1 MIKGKNRL
9 FQPIIMLLTIVSLIL
24 AGFSGPEPG
33 VSAAAA
39 KDKPAFKQNGSIVLS
54 VGATYKL
61 EIVNKPS
68 GASYS
73 WSSDKKAVAA
83 VDQNGLVKAASAGN
97 ANITCK
103 ISVNNKTTALTAKV
117 IVKEANMNPS
127 AEPAKVPVD
136 KNGFDSNGRM
146 VAYFGSPVIDG
157 NTDPIWNKAQAVS
170 PLHVSS
176 NIDTSA
182 TFKALWD
189 DRALYILAEVKD
201 SDLSVQ
207 SGTPY
212 MQDSVEVFLD
222 ENNNKTQ
229 EYGPDDLHFRVNYEN
244 LLTVDNGTAE
254 RYYTAARRTKDGYII
269 EARIALNTK
278 PDNGKVLGIELQ
290 VNAAQGTERIGT
302 INVFDS
308 TGTAWND
315 TTKFGEVLLT
325 GKKKGDVSGL
335 NSYDLINLIKST
347 LKLDLKLY
355 KNANIVT
362 DAIASAFA
370 ENIVTDHK
378 VTQEQIDKQY
388 AAIKDAISKLEMTE
402 EAANEKY
409 FKPVPDEYR
418 VESSKPGTIETLT
431 YQADNLTGGLDDKK
445 LHVYLPYGYDP
456 SNSNQKYNVLYLMH
470 GGGENEDLLFGG
482 PGQSRELK
490 KILDNMIA
498 NGDIEPLIVVTPTF
512 YGGKDDVALF
522 HEELINKV
530 VPLVET
536 KYNTYAQSGS
546 LSDLKASR
554 AHRAF
559 GGFSMG
565 SVTTWYTFIHA
576 LDYFKYYMPLSGD
589 SWILEQR
596 GGGLQPKETAEYLAN
611 VVKKSGYK
619 PQDYYIFSATGTQ
632 DIAYPNLKP
641 QIDAM
646 KQLTDVFIYSSDT
659 KKGNFYFI
667 AADGGTHAWNWQN
680 QYIYDILPDLFRG

>member
-1 MIKGKNRL
+1 MMIL
-9 FQPIIMLLTIVSLIL
+9 AIVSLL
-24 AGFSGPEPG
+24 SVSFLGPWPG

-39 KDKPAFKQNGSIVLS
+39 KDKPAFKQNGAIVLS
-54 VGATYKL
+54 VGESYSL
-61 EIVNKPS
+61 EIVNKPA
-68 GASYS
+68 GASYV
-73 WSSDKKAVAA
+73 WSSDKKSVAA
-83 VDQNGLVKAASAGN
+83 VDQNGLIKATSAGS

-103 ISVNNKTTALTAKV
+103 IAVNNKTELLAVKV
-117 IVKEANMNPS
+117 IVKEAHVNPS
-127 AEPAKVPVD
+127 TEPAKVPVD
-136 KNGFDSNGRM
+136 KNGFDTSGRM

-157 NTDPIWNKAQAVS
+157 NTDPVWNKAQAVS
-170 PLHVSS
+170 PKHTSS
-176 NIDTSA
+176 NIDTTA

-201 SDLSVQ
+201 RDLSVQ

-212 MQDSVEVFLD
+212 MQDSVELFLD
-222 ENNNKTQ
+222 ENNNKSQ
-229 EYGPDDLHFRVNYEN
+229 EYGVDDLHFRVNYEN
-244 LLTVDNGTAE
+244 LLSVDNGTSE
-254 RYYTAARRTKDGYII
+254 RFYTAARKTADGYII
-269 EARIALNTK
+269 ETRIALNAK

-290 VNAAQGTERIGT
+290 VNDAKGSERVGT

-325 GKKKGDVSGL
+325 GKAKGDVSGL
-335 NSYDLINLIKST
+335 NPYDLINLIKST

-362 DAIASAFA
+362 DAIAKAFA
-370 ENIVTDHK
+370 DNVLKEQK

-388 AAIKDAISKLEMTE
+388 AAIKEAIGKLEMTD

-418 VESSKPGTIETLT
+418 QDNSKAGTIESLS
-431 YQADNLTGGLDDKK
+431 YKAANLTGGTDDKK
-445 LHVYLPYGYDP
+445 LNVYLPYGYDS
-456 SNSNQKYNVLYLMH
+456 SNPNKKYNVLYLMH
-470 GGGENEDLLFGG
+470 GGGENENLIFGG
-482 PGQSRELK
+482 PGQSKEMK

-536 KYNTYAQSGS
+536 KYNTYTKSGS
-546 LSDLKASR
+546 LDDLKASR
-554 AHRAF
+554 EHRAF

-565 SVTTWYTFIHA
+565 SVTTWYTFIYA
-576 LDYFKYYMPLSGD
+576 LDYFKYYLPLSGD
-589 SWILEQR
+589 SWVLEQR
-596 GGGLQPKETAEYLAN
+596 GGGLQPKETAAYLAD
-611 VVKKSGYK
+611 VAKKSGYK

-646 KQLTDVFIYSSDT
+646 KQLTDTFVYSSDT

-667 AADGGTHAWNWQN
+667 AADGGTHAWNWVN
-680 QYIYDILPDLFRG
+680 QYIYDILPDLFRS